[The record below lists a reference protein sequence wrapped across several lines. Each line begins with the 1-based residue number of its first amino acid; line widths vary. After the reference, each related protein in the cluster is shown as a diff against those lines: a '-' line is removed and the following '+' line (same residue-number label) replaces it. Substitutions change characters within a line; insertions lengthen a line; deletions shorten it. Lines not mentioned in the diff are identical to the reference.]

1 MKKRLAVLL
10 CLAMIMTMA
19 AVPVFAA
26 EPAATVIIDGQ
37 TVSFDVPPVNENGR
51 LLVPLRAIF
60 EKMGATVNWDG
71 ATSTAS
77 AVKGDKTVVI
87 KIGSLEPTING
98 QVSKIDVGAKI
109 IDSRTLAPMRFV
121 CEAFGGTVS
130 WDAATKT
137 ASVVSGSAPATPA
150 TPETPATPATPETP
164 AVPETPATPEAPAAA
179 DTPDAVVKAVIAAF
193 DPTTATIDLKGNM
206 DFMGGNDFSAKG
218 TANIAAD
225 KKCSSKLDV
234 DLGIGG
240 TNSPSPAFCPFSEII
255 AGPEADGL
263 ALVKTAALS
272 EEGSNYVLTVTG
284 AACPASLL
292 GILDGASIG
301 SKAVVKFTLTTD
313 YTIKIDKASNKVV
326 SVDIK
331 AKGTG
336 NVMGQDPATTISG
349 TVTYK

>member
-26 EPAATVIIDGQ
+26 EPAVNVVIDSQNVVFTDAAPFIEDGR
-37 TVSFDVPPVNENGR
+37 T
-51 LLVPLRAIF
+51 LVPLRAIF
-60 EKMGATVNWDG
+60 EKMGATVSWDD
-71 ATSTAS
+71 ATKTAS
-77 AVKGDKTVVI
+77 AVKGTTKVVI
-87 KIGSLEPTING
+87 AIGSVDPTIDG
-98 QVSKIDVGAKI
+98 QVKKIDVAAKI
-109 IDSRTLAPMRFV
+109 VDGRTFAPMRFV

-130 WDAATKT
+130 WDAATST
-137 ASVVSGSAPATPA
+137 ASVVSASAPAEPA
-150 TPETPATPATPETP
+150 EPAEPTEPAP
-164 AVPETPATPEAPAAA
+164 AA
-179 DTPDAVVKAVIAAF
+179 DTPDAIVKAAIAAF
-193 DPTTATIDLKGNM
+193 APTTATIDLKGNM

-225 KKCSSKLDV
+225 KKCSSTLDV

-255 AGPEADGL
+255 AGPEAAAL

-272 EEGSNYVLTVTG
+272 EEGNNFVLTVTG
-284 AACPASLL
+284 AACPASLQ

-313 YTIKIDKASNKVV
+313 YTIKVDKTSMKVV
-326 SVDIK
+326 AVDIK

-336 NVMGQDPATTISG
+336 NVMGQDPATTVSG
-349 TVTYK
+349 TITYK